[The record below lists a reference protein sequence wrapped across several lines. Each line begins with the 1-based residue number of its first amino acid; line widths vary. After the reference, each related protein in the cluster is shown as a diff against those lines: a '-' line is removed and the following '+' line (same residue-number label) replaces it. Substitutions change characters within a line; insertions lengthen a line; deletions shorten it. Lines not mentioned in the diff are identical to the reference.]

1 MALVQNKKIGLEYS
15 IDEKKVF
22 GVELVGS
29 EVKSLKASQG
39 SLDGARIA
47 IVSGGL
53 TLLGA
58 YIPIYQEKNNPG
70 VDAYRSRRLLAN
82 KKEILDLK
90 NLQHGQNLHIFP
102 IAFFKQKNLIKLE
115 CGIGKRLKKQDKRE
129 VIRKKDDKKK
139 GLD

>member
-1 MALVQNKKIGLEYS
+1 M

-90 NLQHGQNLHIFP
+90 NLQHGQNLHANFSNS
-102 IAFFKQKNLIKLE
+102 FF
-115 CGIGKRLKKQDKRE
+115 
-129 VIRKKDDKKK
+129 
-139 GLD
+139 